1 MCHFYVFSRGGCFTL
16 EVLYFPRSWLCSC
29 SGRKKDTAKRPKL
42 YCVRVPYTRPP
53 RPRTAH
59 PLPYGRGHGSSDSCC
74 FSQSCATSCRLWTL
88 LSSSPWTR
96 PRTARLPPTRPS
108 ETDLPPARLLG
119 LLLRRCTSWICACCW
134 KNGCGAANRRHP
146 PPPPPSDLSS
156 DSSSSSPASDR

>member
-1 MCHFYVFSRGGCFTL
+1 MQTATSETESKSLDPSICVHHYTLRAPCPKGQGIAFVFHAL
-16 EVLYFPRSWLCSC
+16 APPVH
-29 SGRKKDTAKRPKL
+29 ARP
-42 YCVRVPYTRPP
+42 
-53 RPRTAH
+53 
-59 PLPYGRGHGSSDSCC
+59 PLPYRRGHGSSDSCC

-119 LLLRRCTSWICACCW
+119 LLLRRVHQLDMCLLLEERLRGSQSPPPPP
-134 KNGCGAANRRHP
+134 P
-146 PPPPPSDLSS
+146 PPPPPSDSSS